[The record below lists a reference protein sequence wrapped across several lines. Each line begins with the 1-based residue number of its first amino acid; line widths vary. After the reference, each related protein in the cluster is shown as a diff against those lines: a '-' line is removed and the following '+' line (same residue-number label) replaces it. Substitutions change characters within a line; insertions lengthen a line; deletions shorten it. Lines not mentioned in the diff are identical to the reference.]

1 MNERLENVPTFENE
15 YQDFAPLKRVVEA
28 VFVESWGIYTKQV
41 TDNLITH
48 RLQKYP
54 TEKLATA
61 ATEDAHM
68 DIDSETTADR
78 RQLQDFI
85 KNKPW
90 GITKSFV
97 SNSIASN
104 TLLT

>member
-1 MNERLENVPTFENE
+1 MINVPTFENE

-28 VFVESWGIYTKQV
+28 VFIEYRGIYTKQV

-48 RLQKYP
+48 RLQKYS
-54 TEKLATA
+54 TEKLDTA
-61 ATEDAHM
+61 VNEEAQM
-68 DIDSETTADR
+68 DIESETTAYR